1 MTISSSLFPSSTNAA
16 AGSSQPSIP
25 SQTASAAGRFGSF
38 LYDSLKSTQA
48 IMSEQTS
55 SGFSPV
61 SSSLFLN
68 PVSASSY
75 FSHLDDEASRNPAE
89 PAAKKVKKET
99 AAASENP
106 SSSKQASGSGV
117 VQTIERLSE
126 KYGVDSKLV
135 RALVKQESGFNPNAK
150 SHAGAMGLM
159 QLMPGTASMLKVK
172 DPMDPEQNLDGG
184 IRYLR
189 DMLDKYN
196 GNKTLALAAYNAG
209 PGNVD
214 KYDGIPPFKETQ
226 KYVPNVLANYQDL
239 V

>member
-1 MTISSSLFPSSTNAA
+1 MA
-16 AGSSQPSIP
+16 
-25 SQTASAAGRFGSF
+25 
-38 LYDSLKSTQA
+38 
-48 IMSEQTS
+48 EQTG

-68 PVSASSY
+68 PASAGSY
-75 FSHLDDEASRNPAE
+75 FRHLGDDSSAVPNEPSNKEVKQNAE
-89 PAAKKVKKET
+89 PA
-99 AAASENP
+99 SERT
-106 SSSKQASGSGV
+106 SSSKQSSNSSSGI

-135 RALVKQESGFNPNAK
+135 RALVKQESGFDPDAK

-159 QLMPGTASMLKVK
+159 QLMPGTASMLKVN

-189 DMLDKYN
+189 DMLNKYN

>member
-1 MTISSSLFPSSTNAA
+1 
-16 AGSSQPSIP
+16 
-25 SQTASAAGRFGSF
+25 
-38 LYDSLKSTQA
+38 
-48 IMSEQTS
+48 
-55 SGFSPV
+55 
-61 SSSLFLN
+61 
-68 PVSASSY
+68 
-75 FSHLDDEASRNPAE
+75 
-89 PAAKKVKKET
+89 
-99 AAASENP
+99 
-106 SSSKQASGSGV
+106 
-117 VQTIERLSE
+117 
-126 KYGVDSKLV
+126 
-135 RALVKQESGFNPNAK
+135 
-150 SHAGAMGLM
+150 MGLM

-189 DMLDKYN
+189 DMLSKYN

>member
-16 AGSSQPSIP
+16 AGSGQPSMS
-25 SQTASAAGRFGSF
+25 SQTASASGRFGSF

-48 IMSEQTS
+48 IMSEQSS
-55 SGFSPV
+55 SGFSPL

-68 PVSASSY
+68 PASANSY
-75 FSHLDDEASRNPAE
+75 FSHLGDEASSTSAE
-89 PAAKKVKKET
+89 PAAKEVKEET
-99 AAASENP
+99 SAASASP
-106 SSSKQASGSGV
+106 SSPKQSSGSGV

-135 RALVKQESGFNPNAK
+135 RALVKQESGFNPDAK

-189 DMLDKYN
+189 DMLNKYN